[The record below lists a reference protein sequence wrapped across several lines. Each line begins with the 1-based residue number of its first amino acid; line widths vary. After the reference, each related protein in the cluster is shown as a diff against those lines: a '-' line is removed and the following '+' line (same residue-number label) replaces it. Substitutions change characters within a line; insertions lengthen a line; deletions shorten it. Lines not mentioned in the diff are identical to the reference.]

1 MRFQRCV
8 SIGNGHHL
16 SIIRKQLLK
25 HLFATPGFNEFVFE
39 MLINIVQ
46 CEVLLLQAEAN
57 HCQWAATVD
66 RKGGAGRN
74 IEIGSK
80 KTETVR

>member
-1 MRFQRCV
+1 
-8 SIGNGHHL
+8 
-16 SIIRKQLLK
+16 
-25 HLFATPGFNEFVFE
+25 

-74 IEIGSK
+74 IEIGLFQENRNCEMKKLIRAMGASK
-80 KTETVR
+80 TDKAIAGAIRPLE